1 MLKTI
6 PVKIG
11 KRHTMVIPAAWRK
24 RFGFAEGGQL
34 IAEATQ
40 EGVLLRPAAT
50 VAVRHYSLEEK
61 AAFLL
66 NNAVDATDYAEAVK
80 AVRKLGLT
88 PEKIKHRRP

>member
-1 MLKTI
+1 MVKTI

-11 KRHTMVIPAAWRK
+11 KRHTMVIPQPWRK
-24 RFGFAEGGQL
+24 RFGFAEGGH
-34 IAEATQ
+34 IITEATD

-50 VAVRHYSLEEK
+50 VAVRRYSPEER

-66 NNAVDATDYAEAVK
+66 SNAVDAADFAGAAK
-80 AVRKLGLT
+80 AVRKLGLS